1 MGYKDRTKP
10 RTGKELVMYGFGI
23 FMLIF
28 YLGMAYIFLFS
39 KVLTENPAPS
49 VRYIMGGIF
58 LVYGIF
64 RLYRQIRIGKARTY
78 GTYENEE

>member
-1 MGYKDRTKP
+1 MGYKDRTKHS
-10 RTGKELVMYGFGI
+10 TGKELVMYAFGI

-39 KVLTENPAPS
+39 KVFTENLSPT

-64 RLYRQIRIGKARTY
+64 RLYRQIRIGKASTY